1 MPPGCSRERVP
12 APRVSLILRA
22 MRNFVSELRR
32 RNVLRVAAAYAL
44 SAWIIIEAG
53 SVLLPTFGA
62 SDAFFRIYVI
72 VVIAGFVVSVI
83 LAWVYQVTPEGVKL
97 DRDADRSQSVDQR
110 ARQRMNY
117 LIIALL
123 VVALVV
129 SVTFNV
135 SNIETGK
142 DSKASIA
149 VLPFVSRSA
158 NPENRVFADG
168 IHDDL
173 LTRLGNVNALKV
185 ISRTS
190 VMEYRDTAKNVRQ
203 IGEELGVQ
211 SILEGAVQRI
221 GDSVRINLQLIDART
236 DEQIWAKTYD
246 HQLTM
251 ENIFSVQSE
260 ISQSV
265 ADALQATLSAD
276 ERVRIAS
283 VPTSDLR
290 AYRLYKEA
298 RDNLYQRQLPTLR
311 MARRQFEEAVALD
324 PLYADAHAGLAESV
338 MLLSINHQDISE
350 REAQRVAEAG
360 IDRALQLD
368 PTLADA
374 HAIRG
379 LMKATEWGK
388 SRIGQENVEAERAFR
403 RAIALNPNHASAYMW
418 FAALRDGEDRLDE
431 AIDLYQRAMELD
443 PLARI
448 PATNLPMVYAK
459 RGEHDAAMTLWLE
472 ATRIHNEWPTVHVYV
487 ATHLW
492 GLGRLDE
499 AYAWFAKARE
509 LGAEAGL
516 SGNVDMGVMVDLGDL
531 ERAVELLD
539 RFPETHSF
547 YPFAVSLR
555 QLIDED
561 YSAATESLVR
571 IIEESLLPE
580 RYIFDVA
587 SNSAL
592 LAGDLDTAKKY
603 ALAAD
608 PVLGG
613 DSAARV
619 DRAAA
624 LNAVKLAYIYQRQG
638 RSGEASRLLRETL
651 EVIRDLPRLGTHGF
665 GIRDVQIYALLGR
678 REDAI
683 SAFRDALDAG
693 YRGSLLFDGWPLAI
707 DPYLDSIRDEPR
719 FIQMLD
725 ELDGYLATMRESIY
739 RAEEAA
745 NLDALRARTE
755 IT

>member
-1 MPPGCSRERVP
+1 
-12 APRVSLILRA
+12 
-22 MRNFVSELRR
+22 MRDFVSELRR

-62 SDAFFRIYVI
+62 SDAFFQIYVI

-83 LAWVYQVTPEGVKL
+83 LAWIFQVTPEGVKL
-97 DRDADRSQSVDQR
+97 DRDADRSAPVDQR
-110 ARQRMNY
+110 ARQKMNY
-117 LIIALL
+117 TIIALL
-123 VVALVV
+123 VVALTV

-135 SNIETGK
+135 SNIETG
-142 DSKASIA
+142 SVSRASIA
-149 VLPFVSRSA
+149 VLPFASRSA

-190 VMEYRDTAKNVRQ
+190 VMEYRDTTKNLRQ
-203 IGEELGVQ
+203 IGEELGVE
-211 SILEGAVQRI
+211 SVLEGAVQRI
-221 GDSVRINLQLIDART
+221 GDNVRINLKLIDART
-236 DEQIWAKTYD
+236 DEQIWAKAYD

-251 ENIFSVQSE
+251 ENVFAVQSE
-260 ISQSV
+260 ISASV
-265 ADALQATLSAD
+265 ADALQATLSLD

-298 RDNLYQRQLPTLR
+298 RNNLYQRQHGTIR
-311 MARRQFEEAVALD
+311 SARSQFQEAVALD
-324 PLYADAHAGLAESV
+324 PEYADAHAGLAESI
-338 MLLSINHQDISE
+338 MLLSINHQEIPE
-350 REAQRVAEAG
+350 REAMQLAQAG

-368 PTLADA
+368 PNLADA
-374 HAIRG
+374 YAIRG
-379 LMKATEWGK
+379 LMKATVWGR
-388 SRIGQENVEAERAFR
+388 SRVGQENVEAETAFR

-418 FAALRDGEDRLDE
+418 FAALRDSEERLDE
-431 AIDLYQRAMELD
+431 AIELYQRAMELD

-459 RGEHDAAMTLWLE
+459 RGEHAAAMTLWLE
-472 ATRIHNEWPTVHVYV
+472 ATRIHNEWPTVHQYV

-499 AYAWFAKARE
+499 AYAWDAKARE
-509 LGAEAGL
+509 LGGDTGL
-516 SGNVDMGVMVDLGDL
+516 SGNIDMGVMVDLGDL
-531 ERAVELLD
+531 ERVGELLD
-539 RFPETHSF
+539 RYPETHSF
-547 YPFAVSLR
+547 YPFALGLR
-555 QLIDED
+555 RLIDED
-561 YSAATESLVR
+561 YSSAAEAFTR
-571 IIEESLLPE
+571 IIDESLLPE
-580 RYIFDVA
+580 RYVFDFA

-592 LAGDLDTAKKY
+592 LAGDLETAKKY

-613 DSAARV
+613 DTAVRV

-624 LNAVKLAYIYQRQG
+624 QNAVKLAYIYQREG
-638 RSGEASRLLRETL
+638 RNSEASRLLTETL
-651 EVIRDLPRLGTHGF
+651 NVIRDLPRLGTHGF

-683 SAFRDALDAG
+683 AAFRDALDAG
-693 YRGSLLFDGWPLAI
+693 YRGSILFDGWPLAV
-707 DPYLDSIRDEPR
+707 DPYLDNIREEPR
-719 FIQMLD
+719 FIRMLD
-725 ELDGYLATMRESIY
+725 ELESHLVVMRGNIY
-739 RAEEAA
+739 RAEASG
-745 NLDALRARTE
+745 NLDDLRSRAE
-755 IT
+755 KI

>member
-1 MPPGCSRERVP
+1 
-12 APRVSLILRA
+12 

-44 SAWIIIEAG
+44 SAWIVIEAG

-62 SDAFFRIYVI
+62 SDAFFRVYVMA
-72 VVIAGFVVSVI
+72 VVAGFVVSVI
-83 LAWVYQVTPEGVKL
+83 LAWIYQVTPEGVKL
-97 DRDADRSQSVDQR
+97 DRDADPSSPVNQRS
-110 ARQRMNY
+110 RQRMNY

-123 VVALVV
+123 VVALTV

-135 SNIETGK
+135 SNIETGAA
-142 DSKASIA
+142 SRASIA
-149 VLPFVSRSA
+149 VLPFESRSS

-221 GDSVRINLQLIDART
+221 GDRVRINLQLIDART
-236 DEQIWAKTYD
+236 DEQIWANSYD
-246 HQLTM
+246 HRLTM

-265 ADALQATLSAD
+265 ANALQATLSPY

-290 AYRLYKEA
+290 AYRLYKEG
-298 RDNLYQRQLPTLR
+298 RNNLYQRQLPNIRT
-311 MARRQFEEAVALD
+311 ARSQFEEAVELD
-324 PLYADAHAGLAESV
+324 PQYADAYAGLAESV

-350 REAQRVAEAG
+350 REAKQLAEASL
-360 IDRALQLD
+360 DRALQLNPD
-368 PTLADA
+368 LADA

-379 LMKATEWGK
+379 LMKATEWGE
-388 SRIGQENVEAERAFR
+388 SRLGRENVEAEAAFR

-418 FAALRDGEDRLDE
+418 FASLRDSEERLDE
-431 AIDLYQRAMELD
+431 AIDLYQKAMELD

-448 PATNLPMVYAK
+448 PATNLPIVYAK

-472 ATRIHNEWPTVHVYV
+472 ATRIHNEWPTVHEYV

-499 AYAWFAKARE
+499 SYAWYARARE
-509 LGAEAGL
+509 LGAGDGI
-516 SGNVDMGVMVDLGDL
+516 SGNTDVGIMVDLGDVERAAALL
-531 ERAVELLD
+531 ERY
-539 RFPETHSF
+539 PESHPF
-547 YPFAVSLR
+547 YPFARSLR
-555 QLIDED
+555 RLMAAD
-561 YSAATESLVR
+561 YNAAAEGFAR
-571 IIEESLLPE
+571 IIDESLLPE
-580 RYIFDVA
+580 KFIFDVA
-587 SNSAL
+587 SSSAL
-592 LAGDLDTAKKY
+592 LAGDLEAAKKY

-608 PVLGG
+608 PILGG
-613 DSAARV
+613 DTTVRV

-624 LNAVKLAYIYQRQG
+624 LNAVKLAYIYQREG
-638 RSGEASRLLRETL
+638 RNGEASRLLTETL
-651 EVIRDLPRLGTHGF
+651 DVIRDLPRLGTHGY

-678 REDAI
+678 EEDAI
-683 SAFRDALDAG
+683 AAFRDALDAG
-693 YRGSLLFDGWPLAI
+693 YRGSVLFDGWPLAI

-719 FIQMLD
+719 FAEMID
-725 ELDGYLATMRESIY
+725 ELEGYLAVMRERIY
-739 RAEEAA
+739 RAEEAG
-745 NLDALRARTE
+745 NLDELRTRTE
-755 IT
+755 TT